1 MEGSSRRQKSNFEL
15 RTSNFE
21 LPRSMSEGRRSLV
34 RYSRLYLGLCRYGLA
49 RELAF
54 RGNFLIKLFV
64 EVLWLFILLA
74 FYETVF
80 TKTATVA
87 SWSRSEYLFF
97 VGCYFALAGLIEAL
111 FLHNCN
117 EFADLVR
124 TGDLDFYLLKPIDEQ
139 FLVTCREIDWSS
151 AANVLM
157 GMGVMA
163 SALYEMGWKFDLGR
177 VAIFALLFL
186 CGVMIAYSFLVAL
199 TSIAVWFKRNQSL
212 YELWWLFTS
221 LMRYPREIFSG
232 SLAEQLGWVFTYVL
246 PILVVV
252 SVPADA
258 LVRVFQPR
266 LAAFMAAVAIA
277 SMFLTRKF
285 FRAALQ
291 RYRSA
296 SS

>member
-1 MEGSSRRQKSNFEL
+1 MNAF
-15 RTSNFE
+15 
-21 LPRSMSEGRRSLV
+21 V
-34 RYSRLYLGLCRYGLA
+34 RYFRIYLGLCRYGLA

-64 EVLWLFILLA
+64 EVLWLCILLA

-87 SWSRSEYLFF
+87 SWSRAEYLFF

-111 FLHNCN
+111 FLQNCN

-139 FLVTCREIDWSS
+139 FLVTCREIDWGS

-163 SALYEMGWKFDLGR
+163 SALYEMGWKFSVGR
-177 VAIFALLFL
+177 IAIFTLLFL

-232 SLAEQLGWVFTYVL
+232 SLAEQLGWLFTYVL

-252 SVPADA
+252 SVPADS
-258 LVRVFQPR
+258 LVRAFQPR
-266 LAAFMAAVAIA
+266 LAAFMAVVAVAA
-277 SMFLTRKF
+277 VYLSRKF